1 MKGYLM
7 QEKKLLAGQDTFIE
21 SVSPENNYG
30 VVFEDDG
37 ETAYFYALERDPTS
51 QEPRILD
58 ALHIYQ
64 TEETG
69 VEDKTPQK
77 LMIIW
82 SRDWMK
88 AALVIDGRCHGLFDF
103 KEHGGYNINEFPPPA
118 GPWTKRGRKLTNE
131 LLSDLF

>member
-7 QEKKLLAGQDTFIE
+7 QHKTWLAGQDTFIE
-21 SVSPENNYG
+21 SLSPENNYG

-37 ETAYFYALERDPTS
+37 ETAYFYALERDPANP
-51 QEPRILD
+51 EPRILD
-58 ALHIYQ
+58 ALHIHQ
-64 TEETG
+64 SEARD
-69 VEDKTPQK
+69 VEATPQN

-103 KEHGGYNINEFPPPA
+103 TVQGGYNIHEFPPPA
-118 GPWTKRGRKLTNE
+118 GPWTKQGRRLTNE